1 MATRHVLSTL
11 VARQPI
17 PAAASAAL
25 TRAHYHATPTIRGTW
40 GKVPRPRHELPKITL
55 QELRKAYRQKKR
67 RQPPCQKEFLN
78 LLDALGANND
88 DHQSPGVQ
96 RANQEL
102 DKALKDF
109 NKGSNKSY
117 TLYQLAK
124 YVRRH

>member
-1 MATRHVLSTL
+1 MATRHVLATL
-11 VARQPI
+11 VARPA
-17 PAAASAAL
+17 PAASTVL
-25 TRAHYHATPTIRGTW
+25 RAQYHAAPAVMGTW

-88 DHQSPGVQ
+88 DHQAPGVQ
-96 RANQEL
+96 RANLEL
-102 DKALKDF
+102 DSALKNF
-109 NKGSNKSY
+109 NKESNKSY